1 MYFLFYLKT
10 KDCNTDTKKC
20 SFAIIKVGHPC
31 IYEIH
36 KTHIEAPK
44 QFSHLYKDG
53 DKSCTC
59 PDCKQT
65 RVSTNK
71 IHSQEP
77 HGAIFKCRED
87 SSSSSSLFI
96 YIAL

>member
-36 KTHIEAPK
+36 KTHIEAPQ

-59 PDCKQT
+59 PDCKQES
-65 RVSTNK
+65 VGIIYIPKSHMVPFLNVGK
-71 IHSQEP
+71 IAH
-77 HGAIFKCRED
+77 HHRRR
-87 SSSSSSLFI
+87 LFI
-96 YIAL
+96 